1 MKSKYTKEFREMAVE
16 LSYNT
21 DKPINVLCKE
31 LNIGNSLLYK
41 WRNEMNPDKKEII
54 EESKEIK
61 ELKIKLAKAEVENQI
76 LKKALAICNRM

>member
-21 DKPINVLCKE
+21 DKPINILCKE

>member
-21 DKPINVLCKE
+21 DKPINILCKE

-61 ELKIKLAKAEVENQI
+61 ELRIKLAKAEVENQI

>member
-1 MKSKYTKEFREMAVE
+1 M
-16 LSYNT
+16 
-21 DKPINVLCKE
+21 
-31 LNIGNSLLYK
+31 LLVMIHNH
-41 WRNEMNPDKKEII
+41 RNEMNPDKKEII